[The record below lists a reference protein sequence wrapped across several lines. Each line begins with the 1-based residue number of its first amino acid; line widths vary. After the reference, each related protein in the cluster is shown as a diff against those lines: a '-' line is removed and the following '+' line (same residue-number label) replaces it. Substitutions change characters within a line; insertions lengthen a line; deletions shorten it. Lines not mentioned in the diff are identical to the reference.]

1 MEQLAQLPNLGKT
14 IVNKLHE
21 AGIDTSDELKSLGAE
36 QTFIRLKTIDT
47 TACFSMLCALEGAIQ
62 EIRWHQLS
70 ADRKRE
76 LKAFFTTFSNQQY
89 SHPKP

>member
-21 AGIDTSDELKSLGAE
+21 ARIDTPDELKSLGAE
-36 QTFIRLKTIDT
+36 QAFIRLKTIDT

-76 LKAFFTTFSNQQY
+76 LKTFFTTFSNQQY